1 MSIGAVPLIPPLPEY
16 ERQTDASDSR
26 ARGGGAERKVM
37 SPEQTAALAGL
48 DQSTADQ
55 IAGSDEVRKHKEAE
69 NAITSD
75 MADQQAKAAGQR
87 ALLTESAIDQG
98 AKIRDAAIARAKD
111 AQAKYDAAPPAKFFR
126 DGDTWGNAL
135 RGVAL
140 MLSGAGDAMQKAAAI
155 RTGHAAPA
163 THGWQDLIESDLNE
177 QKAHLQRLSDNV
189 VTARTGISD
198 ATEARRQMLSD
209 IDLRGEAVY
218 KRLEA
223 VAKARLAALGMKA
236 PEIEQHQAVLALK
249 AARAQ
254 KQADYVAPAWE
265 SIHSTWENTH
275 KSGVEET
282 HRVPTAT
289 GKGPTESQAK
299 TADLSA
305 GMLNE
310 LKTIESLPPLS
321 QDALAKVQSNE
332 LSSNAAD
339 SATGLTGVVGAKIGR
354 AVGIIPKTK
363 YDGLSPESQRSMNAW
378 DSLVELRAR
387 QLTGAGMPNSEAI
400 REARTLGYSPG
411 DSTEVMQQKIAR
423 LKESATRGMT
433 LSGPAGQQL
442 QQGGSEPGGSH
453 TPAAAGSTPA
463 PATEPPPFKAEPS
476 PRDKVIELLKADP
489 NRPGAAQVMK
499 RFNITPEELR

>member
-1 MSIGAVPLIPPLPEY
+1 MSIGTVPLIPPLPEY
-16 ERQTDASDSR
+16 ERQTDSSDTS

-37 SPEQTAALAGL
+37 SPEQQKALAGL

-55 IAGSDEVRKHKEAE
+55 IAGTDEVRKHKEAE
-69 NAITSD
+69 NAVTSD
-75 MADQQAKAAGQR
+75 LADQQAKAARQQE
-87 ALLTESAIDQG
+87 LLTNQAIDAG
-98 AKIRDAAIARAKD
+98 AKTLEAARTRAREAEAKH
-111 AQAKYDAAPPAKFFR
+111 DAAPAPKFFR

-135 RGVAL
+135 RGLGLAL
-140 MLSGAGDAMQKAAAI
+140 GSAGDAMQRAAAI
-155 RTGHAAPA
+155 RVGAPA
-163 THGWQDLIESDLNE
+163 PSLHTVEGIIESDLNL
-177 QKAHLQRLSDNV
+177 QKDHLQRLSDAAV
-189 VTARTGISD
+189 RARTGIAD
-198 ATEARRQMLSD
+198 ATEARRQMLAD
-209 IDLRGEAVY
+209 IDLRGASVY

-254 KQADYVAPAWE
+254 KQADYVAPTWE
-265 SIHSTWENTH
+265 SIHSTWEKTH

-282 HRVPTAT
+282 NRVPTAA

-332 LSSNAAD
+332 LASNAAD
-339 SATGLTGVVGAKIGR
+339 SATGVTGVIGAKLGR
-354 AVGIIPKTK
+354 AVGVIPKTK
-363 YDGLSPESQRSMNAW
+363 YDGLSPEQQKSMNAW

-411 DSTEVMQQKIAR
+411 DSPDVMQQKIAR
-423 LKESATRGMT
+423 LKESAQRGMT
-433 LSGPAGQQL
+433 LSGPAGAQL
-442 QQGGSEPGGSH
+442 QQGGSEPSGVH
-453 TPAAAGSTPA
+453 APAPAGSTPA
-463 PATEPPPFKAEPS
+463 PATEPPPFKPET
-476 PRDKVIELLKADP
+476 PRQQMIRLLKLNP
-489 NRPGAAQVMK
+489 NRPGAAQVIQ
-499 RFNITPEELR
+499 RWNITPEELR